1 MASKLSWRDAW
12 LLPLIA
18 VCTTL
23 ILLVLAEG
31 VARTAFPERKEN
43 ACVVY
48 DHGIYGHHYKPN
60 CISTMKAAEGPW
72 YTNRYN
78 ECGYRSNTSCGPV
91 APGVRRIAL
100 VGSSV
105 SEGYLVEYPH
115 TFAAQLG
122 DDLTAMC
129 RAPVDVQNLGAT
141 GYIGRLLVPRMAEA
155 LRLKPQAVLYF
166 LSPYEVQLQLD
177 RQAFRFPDSSID
189 PPLVQPISSVA
200 AQPTAL
206 SKDQLRQ
213 VVSDLIRESRAV
225 AVAQHFMFGN
235 LPLYLSIYL
244 NFGDKADFL
253 RPPFTPLWQARL
265 RQVDMLFAALAEQ
278 AHQAGVP
285 LILVFVPH
293 QAEIAVEA
301 GEAKAAGID
310 PRAFPA
316 ALEASAIRHGAV
328 FIDSS
333 EILEKQPDPAGLFYR
348 VDGHP
353 SGKGQ
358 PIIARYVASR
368 MAAMTS
374 GPFSDCRGSAVA
386 SAAPARP

>member
-12 LLPLIA
+12 LLPLISL
-18 VCTTL
+18 CTTL
-23 ILLVLAEG
+23 LLLVLAEG
-31 VARTAFPERKEN
+31 FARIGWPERKEN

-48 DHGIYGHHYKPN
+48 DHSMFIYHYKPN
-60 CISTMKAAEGPW
+60 CVSTMKAAEGPW

-91 APGVRRIAL
+91 AAGVRRIAL

-105 SEGYLVEYPH
+105 TEGYLVEYPH

-122 DDLTAMC
+122 DDLRAMC
-129 RAPVDVQNLGAT
+129 QAPVDVQNLGAT
-141 GYIGRLLVPRMAEA
+141 GYIGRLLVPKTAAA
-155 LRLKPQAVLYF
+155 LRLRPQAIVYF
-166 LSPYEVQLQLD
+166 LSPYEIQLQLD
-177 RQAFRFPDSSID
+177 RQMYRFPDPLID
-189 PPLVQPISSVA
+189 PPIPLPVA
-200 AQPTAL
+200 QIHKPTAL

-213 VVSDLIRESRAV
+213 VVSDLFRESRAV

-235 LPLYLSIYL
+235 LPLYMSIYL

-253 RPPFTPLWQARL
+253 RPPFTPRWQARL
-265 RQVDMLFAALAEQ
+265 RQVDMLFAAMAEQ

-293 QAEIAVEA
+293 QAEIALEA
-301 GEAKAAGID
+301 GEAKADGVD
-310 PRAFPA
+310 PRAFPD
-316 ALEASAIRHGAV
+316 ALKESALRHGAI

-333 EILEKQPDPAGLFYR
+333 DLLEKQADPAALFYR
-348 VDGHP
+348 VDGHL

-358 PIIARYVASR
+358 PIIARYVAEKI
-368 MAAMTS
+368 AALNP
-374 GPFSDCRGSAVA
+374 GPFSNCRHPVSA
-386 SAAPARP
+386 SRTPARL